1 MSVFQLQ
8 EWWSVKLA
16 ENEEFDHGCMVVG
29 NIDNSKPPTE
39 KIAVGSQQGTLRIY
53 FPSHPHFKIED
64 LILEEYLHAPILQLL
79 LGQFIPG
86 SDMLGLAVLHSM
98 ELAVYELV
106 PQCMINFI
114 VFNTS
119 CLP

>member
-39 KIAVGSQQGTLRIY
+39 KIAVGSQQGTLRTC
-53 FPSHPHFKIED
+53 
-64 LILEEYLHAPILQLL
+64 
-79 LGQFIPG
+79 
-86 SDMLGLAVLHSM
+86 AVG
-98 ELAVYELV
+98 
-106 PQCMINFI
+106 
-114 VFNTS
+114 
-119 CLP
+119 